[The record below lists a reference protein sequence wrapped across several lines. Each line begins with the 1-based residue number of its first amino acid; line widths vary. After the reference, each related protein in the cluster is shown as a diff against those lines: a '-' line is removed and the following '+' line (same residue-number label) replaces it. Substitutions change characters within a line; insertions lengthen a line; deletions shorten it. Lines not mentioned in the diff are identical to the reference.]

1 MRVGLRF
8 CWALLALVPLAAA
21 HAQTAPT
28 TLRIGMQD
36 EPDVL
41 DPARGG
47 TFAGRLVFAAAC
59 DKLIDTN
66 PALEFVPQL
75 ATSWA
80 WSADGLTL
88 TLKLRPGVHFQD
100 GTVMDAEAVR
110 ANLDRYRTA
119 PNSVRKAELKPVASV
134 TVTDASTVELPSASA
149 TRRCWPCCPTVPA

>member
-1 MRVGLRF
+1 MGLRF
-8 CWALLALVPLAAA
+8 CWALLALLPVLSAR
-21 HAQTAPT
+21 AQTAPA

-66 PALEFVPQL
+66 PTLDFVPQL
-75 ATSWA
+75 ATGWT
-80 WSADGLTL
+80 WSADSLTL

-100 GTVMDAEAVR
+100 GTAMDAEAVR
-110 ANLDRYRTA
+110 TNLDRYRTA
-119 PNSVRKAELKPVASV
+119 PASVRKAELKPVAAVSV
-134 TVTDASTVELPSASA
+134 TDPLTAIIHQLAA
-149 TRRCWPCCPTVPA
+149 APC

>member
-1 MRVGLRF
+1 MTRVALRF
-8 CWALLALVPLAAA
+8 CWALLALLPVLSA
-21 HAQTAPT
+21 HAEITST

-47 TFAGRLVFAAAC
+47 TFAGRLIFAATC
-59 DKLIDTN
+59 DKLIDIN
-66 PALEFVPQL
+66 PALDFVPQL
-75 ATSWA
+75 ATGWT

-100 GTVMDAEAVR
+100 GTAMDADAVR

-119 PNSVRKAELKPVASV
+119 PPRPACARPNLS
-134 TVTDASTVELPSASA
+134 PS
-149 TRRCWPCCPTVPA
+149 RRCRSPIP